1 MNKEIINK
9 FWLPVLIFTIVAVLL
24 YAFFFVDFGGPSGLG
39 KKVDLNTLTDQEVIE
54 ILKTNSD
61 VSDYIKRNPDFAIQS
76 KEILSKDA
84 ILKGQNQNTF
94 QPVYI
99 ALELEDNRYLKVQL
113 MNAAG
118 SEGYITVI
126 DANDS
131 SVQKAFGMLL
141 IQMSQQEIEQQ
152 IQQNGQE
159 PVQ

>member
-9 FWLPVLIFTIVAVLL
+9 FWLPVLIFTVVAVLL
-24 YAFFFVDFGGPSGLG
+24 YAFFFVDFGGPAGLG
-39 KKVDLNTLTDQEVIE
+39 KKVDLNTLTDQEIIE

-61 VSDYIKRNPDFAIQS
+61 VADYIKRNPDFAIQS
-76 KEILSKDA
+76 KEILTKDA

-159 PVQ
+159 PGQ

>member
-1 MNKEIINK
+1 MNKQTINK
-9 FWLPVLIFTIVAVLL
+9 FWLPALIFAIAAVLL
-24 YAFFFVDFGGPSGLG
+24 YAFFFVDFGGSGLG
-39 KKVDLNTLTDQEVIE
+39 KKADLNSLTDQEIIE

-61 VSDYIKRNPDFAIQS
+61 VSGYIARNPDFTIQS
-76 KEILSKDA
+76 KEILTKDS

-131 SVQKAFGMLL
+131 SVQKAFGLL
-141 IQMSQQEIEQQ
+141 LLQMSQQQIEQGEQ
-152 IQQNGQE
+152 GDSSTTA
-159 PVQ
+159 P

>member
-1 MNKEIINK
+1 MTIKITK
-9 FWLPVLIFTIVAVLL
+9 PLITTLVFVAIACFLYVLL
-24 YAFFFVDFGGPSGLG
+24 FMPFSGLSG
-39 KKVDLNTLTDQEVIE
+39 NKIDLNLIKDQEIIE
-54 ILKTNSD
+54 ILKTNAD
-61 VSDYIKRNPDFAIQS
+61 VADYIARNPDFSIQS
-76 KEILSKDA
+76 KEILTKDS

-99 ALELEDNRYLKVQL
+99 ALELENDRYLKVQL
-113 MNAAG
+113 MNTAG

-152 IQQNGQE
+152 IQQNSQSSS
-159 PVQ
+159 Q